1 MFVANNIFNFEAQMQ
16 KSSFAR
22 NDDHHDHNTRVRR
35 SLHVPVGKTASVYRT
50 FRFCGIKI
58 WNYIEANIIIDTSY
72 SSFKYTVK
80 NHLMYIDIK
89 DLYNLINFNQD

>member
-1 MFVANNIFNFEAQMQ
+1 MFKNSINILPEAV
-16 KSSFAR
+16 SSLFTR
-22 NDDHHDHNTRVRR
+22 NDDHHDYNTRVRR

-50 FRFCGIKI
+50 LKFCGIKI
-58 WNYIEANIIIDTSY
+58 WNYIQANIIIDTSY
-72 SSFKYTVK
+72 SFFKYTVK